1 MSFGKLNPGHG
12 ILTIAVCLG
21 AAITAFYMFRL
32 WYLTFSGKP
41 RDAKVYDHVHE
52 SPKVMYVPLVVLS
65 VFAVGVGWT
74 VPGGLSVTNLLEQ
87 SRPAGAIGSGV
98 LLADL
103 HYPDEHDSHAPA
115 IHLAATAVASAT
127 AAAGFLLATL
137 FYGLR
142 KLEASDVSRQFRPIY
157 GFLVNKWWFDEL
169 YEFIFIRATHFVSR
183 LIARFDKNVIDVGI
197 DKIAA
202 GTKALA
208 RTDDLIDRTFVDG
221 LVNIVGNWTYSVG
234 RSLRAVQTGRIRQYV
249 MLIVVGVVALSFVMQ
264 WAFAG
269 PR

>member
-1 MSFGKLNPGHG
+1 M
-12 ILTIAVCLG
+12 
-21 AAITAFYMFRL
+21 
-32 WYLTFSGKP
+32 TFTGKP
-41 RDAKVYDHVHE
+41 RDHHIYDHAHE
-52 SPKVMYVPLVVLS
+52 SPKVMYVPLVVLAM
-65 VFAVGVGWT
+65 FAVSVGWT
-74 VPGGLSVTNLLEQ
+74 APGGLSVTNLLEQ
-87 SRPAGAIGSGV
+87 SRPAGAIGSCV

-103 HYPDEHDSHAPA
+103 HYPDEHDSHAPG

-127 AAAGFLLATL
+127 ALAGFFLATL

-142 KLEASDVSRQFRPIY
+142 KLDADEVRRQFRPIY
-157 GFLVNKWWFDEL
+157 GFLVGKWWFDEL
-169 YEFIFIRATHFVSR
+169 YDFLFIRPTHFVAR
-183 LIARFDKNVIDVGI
+183 LISKFDKNVIDVAI
-197 DKIAA
+197 DKLAV

-221 LVNIVGNWTYSVG
+221 LVNIVGNWTYAVG

-269 PR
+269 TR